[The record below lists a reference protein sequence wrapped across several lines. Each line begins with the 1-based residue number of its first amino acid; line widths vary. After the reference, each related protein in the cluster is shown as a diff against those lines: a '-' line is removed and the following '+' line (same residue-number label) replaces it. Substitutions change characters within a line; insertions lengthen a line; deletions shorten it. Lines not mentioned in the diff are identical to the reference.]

1 MPLLLQPL
9 SCHARTPAILI
20 LSCPQTFQFL
30 SYFLSLLIQS
40 SLASL
45 SCHAPLTSLSGQAS
59 APPILILSCPHPSNP
74 YPSNSYSV
82 MPRALTVIL
91 SCFYPSRLHS
101 LSRPLPFHFLSCHAP
116 ASFTYNPVMLLFLQN
131 LFPIIHHP
139 LLLLLS
145 WPKPSASLIL
155 YFKPLPHLY
164 TLYNLCVTPC
174 TTSINLNSATFTI

>member
-1 MPLLLQPL
+1 M
-9 SCHARTPAILI
+9 
-20 LSCPQTFQFL
+20 SCP
-30 SYFLSLLIQS
+30 
-40 SLASL
+40 
-45 SCHAPLTSLSGQAS
+45 P
-59 APPILILSCPHPSNP
+59 PPILILSCQRHSNP
-74 YPSNSYSV
+74 YPDMPPPLQSLSWNASTPTILILSYTHPSNTCPV

-139 LLLLLS
+139 LLFLLS

-174 TTSINLNSATFTI
+174 TTSINLNSATFMI